1 VSIKQ
6 TLILAVILI
15 LLAGYIVFLRLTKP
29 VEKYEAPPEV
39 WSVKEEA
46 IEHITVRVPRKDK
59 QIAFFLDKK
68 EDKWRFDD
76 KTKNPVDLKR
86 WGGIVLLVSGPQ
98 SKKILAQKVENLA
111 EFGLADPQ
119 MIITLGVKGLKDPL
133 DIIFGNR
140 TPHKDNF
147 YVKLKHSNP
156 VYLIND
162 TFCEVL
168 MRLAQ
173 EPPILP
179 LIKARAKAKA
189 KE

>member
-68 EDKWRFDD
+68 EDNWRFDD
-76 KTKNPVDLKR
+76 KTKNLVDLKR
-86 WGGIVLLVSGPQ
+86 WGGIVLLVSGPH

-111 EFGLADPQ
+111 EFGLTDPQ

-147 YVKLKHSNP
+147 YVKLKHSDP

-173 EPPILP
+173 EPPIPP
-179 LIKARAKAKA
+179 LIKARAKAK
-189 KE
+189 E